1 LEQPFPKQLV
11 VMSVAFVHIKTQKV
25 AFAHLLSP
33 LSVAFGLTHPLSDFS
48 QRSAHGKYSDP
59 GCSGGSS
66 VFTAKNATA
75 KPIT

>member
-33 LSVAFGLTHPLSDFS
+33 L
-48 QRSAHGKYSDP
+48 Q
-59 GCSGGSS
+59 
-66 VFTAKNATA
+66 
-75 KPIT
+75 